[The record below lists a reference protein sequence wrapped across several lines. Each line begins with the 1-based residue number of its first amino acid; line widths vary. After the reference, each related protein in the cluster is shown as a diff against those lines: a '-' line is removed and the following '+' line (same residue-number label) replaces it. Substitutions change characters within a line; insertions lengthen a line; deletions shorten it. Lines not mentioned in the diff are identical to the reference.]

1 MSDTGPGGATTT
13 DDSKDPSGF
22 LSEIIGASITV
33 KLNSGVE
40 YRGQYTAANRV
51 RAKIL
56 MRVNIGELQSVD
68 GYMNIALE
76 KTEEYVGGQLK
87 HKYGDVFI
95 RGNNGRRPIF

>member
-1 MSDTGPGGATTT
+1 MSENGPGGPTTAE
-13 DDSKDPSGF
+13 DSKGPSGF
-22 LSEIIGASITV
+22 LSDIIGAPITV

-40 YRGQYTAANRV
+40 YR
-51 RAKIL
+51 
-56 MRVNIGELQSVD
+56 GELQSVD

-95 RGNNGRRPIF
+95 RGNNVLYISQD